1 MSLWINRFVL
11 LAELNG
17 IRAIADINPSPQPEP
32 SLTMHSIKR
41 FIPASFVVLW
51 ATGFIGARYAMPWAE
66 PFTFLAIRF
75 VLAAILFA
83 GLTVLLGSRRASR
96 EEALHATVAGV
107 LMHGVYLSGVFWAI
121 HRGMPAGLS
130 ALIVG
135 LQPLITAVLAGKFLG
150 EAILPRHWAGL
161 AVGLLG
167 VVIVLWPKLGAI
179 GGVTAATLTASLV
192 SVLGMAAGTIWQKRF
207 ASGGDLVS
215 ATMWQYV
222 GGSVVTILGSLA
234 FETRAMTVNGELIF
248 AFAWLVLVLSVGA
261 IFLLMVMI
269 RDGEMSKVASLF
281 YLVPAV
287 TAVIAWALF
296 GEELNAL
303 QIAGMAI
310 ATLGVG
316 LATARQASKEELEN

>member
-1 MSLWINRFVL
+1 M
-11 LAELNG
+11 
-17 IRAIADINPSPQPEP
+17 Q
-32 SLTMHSIKR
+32 SIKR
-41 FIPASFVVLW
+41 FIPASFVILW

-75 VLAAILFA
+75 VLAAIILA
-83 GLTVLLGSRRASR
+83 GLTILLGSRRATR
-96 EEALHATVAGV
+96 AEALHATIAGM
-107 LMHGVYLSGVFWAI
+107 LMHGVYLGAVFWAI

-161 AVGLLG
+161 AVGLIG
-167 VVIVLWPKLGAI
+167 VIIVLWPKLGTMG
-179 GGVTAATLTASLV
+179 GGVTPATLIASLI
-192 SVLGMAAGTIWQKRF
+192 SVLGMSAGTIWQKRY

-222 GGSVVTILGSLA
+222 GGSALMILGSLA
-234 FETRAMTVNGELIF
+234 FETRAITINGELIF
-248 AFAWLVLVLSVGA
+248 AFAWLVLVLSIGA

-296 GEELNAL
+296 GEQLNLL
-303 QIAGMAI
+303 QIIGMAI

-316 LATARQASKEELEN
+316 LATARPSKAQPV

>member
-1 MSLWINRFVL
+1 
-11 LAELNG
+11 
-17 IRAIADINPSPQPEP
+17 
-32 SLTMHSIKR
+32 MHSVKR
-41 FIPASFVVLW
+41 LIPATFVVLW

-66 PFTFLAIRF
+66 PFTFLAARF
-75 VLAAILFA
+75 VLAAALFA
-83 GLTVLLGSRRASR
+83 GLVVVLGSKRASR
-96 EEALHATVAGV
+96 EEALHATGAGI
-107 LMHGVYLSGVFWAI
+107 LMHGVYLGAVFWAI

-161 AVGLLG
+161 AVGLAG
-167 VVIVLWPKLGAI
+167 VVIVLWPKLGALG
-179 GGVTAATLTASLV
+179 GGVTSATLTASLV
-192 SVLGMAAGTIWQKRF
+192 SVLGMSAGTIWQKRF
-207 ASGGDLVS
+207 ASGGDLVA

-222 GGSVVTILGSLA
+222 GGASVMIVASLA
-234 FETRAMTVNGELIF
+234 FETHTVVINGELIF
-248 AFAWLVLVLSVGA
+248 AMAWLVLVLSIGA

-296 GEELNAL
+296 DEQLNAL

-310 ATLGVG
+310 TTFGVG
-316 LATARQASKEELEN
+316 LATVRQTKGRIVEMRN

>member
-1 MSLWINRFVL
+1 
-11 LAELNG
+11 
-17 IRAIADINPSPQPEP
+17 
-32 SLTMHSIKR
+32 MHSVKR
-41 FIPASFVVLW
+41 LIPATFVVLW

-66 PFTFLAIRF
+66 PFTFLAARF
-75 VLAAILFA
+75 VLAAALFA
-83 GLTVLLGSRRASR
+83 GLVVVLGSKRASR
-96 EEALHATVAGV
+96 EEALHATGAGI
-107 LMHGVYLSGVFWAI
+107 LMHGVYLGAVFWAI

-161 AVGLLG
+161 AVGLAG
-167 VVIVLWPKLGAI
+167 VVIVLWPKLGALG
-179 GGVTAATLTASLV
+179 GGVTSATLTASLV
-192 SVLGMAAGTIWQKRF
+192 SVLGMSAGTIWQKRF
-207 ASGGDLVS
+207 ASGGDLVA

-222 GGSVVTILGSLA
+222 GGASVMILASLA
-234 FETRAMTVNGELIF
+234 FETRTVVINGELIF
-248 AFAWLVLVLSVGA
+248 AMAWLVLVLSIGA

-296 GEELNAL
+296 DEQLNAL

-316 LATARQASKEELEN
+316 LATARPGKGGIEELRN

>member
-1 MSLWINRFVL
+1 
-11 LAELNG
+11 
-17 IRAIADINPSPQPEP
+17 
-32 SLTMHSIKR
+32 MHSLKR

-66 PFTFLAIRF
+66 PFTFLAARF
-75 VLAAILFA
+75 VIAALLLA
-83 GLTVLLGSRRASR
+83 GLMLVLGSKRATWA
-96 EEALHATVAGV
+96 EALHATVSGI
-107 LMHGVYLSGVFWAI
+107 LMHGIYLGAVFWAI

-135 LQPLITAVLAGKFLG
+135 LQPLITAVLAGRFLG

-161 AVGLLG
+161 AVGLVG
-167 VVIVLWPKLGAI
+167 VIIVLWPKLGALG
-179 GGVTAATLTASLV
+179 GGVTPETLAASLV
-192 SVLGMAAGTIWQKRF
+192 SVLGMSAGTIWQKRY
-207 ASGGDLVS
+207 ASGGDLVA
-215 ATMWQYV
+215 ATMWQYIG
-222 GGSVVTILGSLA
+222 GGSLMILASLA
-234 FETRAMTVNGELIF
+234 LETHTVIINGELIF
-248 AFAWLVLVLSVGA
+248 AMAWLVLVLSIGA

-296 GEELNAL
+296 GERLSL
-303 QIAGMAI
+303 VQIVGMAI

-316 LATARQASKEELEN
+316 LATARPAKT

>member
-1 MSLWINRFVL
+1 M
-11 LAELNG
+11 
-17 IRAIADINPSPQPEP
+17 Q
-32 SLTMHSIKR
+32 SIKR

-75 VLAAILFA
+75 VIAAILFA
-83 GLTVLLGSRRASR
+83 GLAVLLGSSKATRD
-96 EEALHATVAGV
+96 EALHATGAGV
-107 LMHGVYLSGVFWAI
+107 LMHGIYLGAVFWAI
-121 HRGMPAGLS
+121 HRGMPAGFS

-161 AVGLLG
+161 AVGLVG
-167 VVIVLWPKLGAI
+167 VVIVLWPKLGAVG

-192 SVLGMAAGTIWQKRF
+192 SVLGMSAGTIWQKRY

-222 GGSVVTILGSLA
+222 GGSIVMILGSLA
-234 FETRAMTVNGELIF
+234 FETRAITVNGELIF
-248 AFAWLVLVLSVGA
+248 AMAWLVLVLSVGA

-287 TAVIAWALF
+287 TAVIAWMLF
-296 GEELNAL
+296 DEQLNLL

-310 ATLGVG
+310 ATLGVA
-316 LATARQASKEELEN
+316 LATAGQGGKGEPRN

>member
-1 MSLWINRFVL
+1 M
-11 LAELNG
+11 
-17 IRAIADINPSPQPEP
+17 Q
-32 SLTMHSIKR
+32 SIKR

-75 VLAAILFA
+75 VIAAILFA
-83 GLTVLLGSRRASR
+83 GLAVLLGSAKATRD
-96 EEALHATVAGV
+96 EALHATGAGV
-107 LMHGVYLSGVFWAI
+107 LMHGVYLGAVFWAI
-121 HRGMPAGLS
+121 HRGMPAGFS

-135 LQPLITAVLAGKFLG
+135 LQPLITAVLAGRFLG

-161 AVGLLG
+161 AVGLVG
-167 VVIVLWPKLGAI
+167 VVIVLWPKLGAVG

-192 SVLGMAAGTIWQKRF
+192 SVLGMSAGTIWQKRH

-222 GGSVVTILGSLA
+222 GGSIVMILGSLA
-234 FETRAMTVNGELIF
+234 FETRAITVNGELIF
-248 AFAWLVLVLSVGA
+248 AMAWLVLVLSVGA

-287 TAVIAWALF
+287 TAIIAWMLF
-296 GEELNAL
+296 DEQLNLL

-310 ATLGVG
+310 ATLGVA
-316 LATARQASKEELEN
+316 LATAGQGRKEELRN

>member
-1 MSLWINRFVL
+1 MQNL
-11 LAELNG
+11 
-17 IRAIADINPSPQPEP
+17 
-32 SLTMHSIKR
+32 KR

-75 VLAAILFA
+75 VIAAILFA
-83 GLTVLLGSRRASR
+83 GLAVLLGSARATR
-96 EEALHATVAGV
+96 EEALHATMAGV
-107 LMHGVYLSGVFWAI
+107 LMHGVYLGAVFWAI

-161 AVGLLG
+161 AVGLIG
-167 VVIVLWPKLGAI
+167 VVIVLWPKLGALG
-179 GGVTAATLTASLV
+179 GGVTPATLTASLV
-192 SVLGMAAGTIWQKRF
+192 SVLGMSAGTIWQKRY

-222 GGSVVTILGSLA
+222 GGSAVMILGSLA
-234 FETRAMTVNGELIF
+234 FETRAVTVNGELIF
-248 AFAWLVLVLSVGA
+248 AVAWLVLVLSVGA

-287 TAVIAWALF
+287 TAVIAWLLF
-296 GEELNAL
+296 NEQLNLL

-310 ATLGVG
+310 ATLGVA
-316 LATARQASKEELEN
+316 LATARPAGRGAGELKN

>member
-1 MSLWINRFVL
+1 M
-11 LAELNG
+11 
-17 IRAIADINPSPQPEP
+17 Q
-32 SLTMHSIKR
+32 SIKR

-83 GLTVLLGSRRASR
+83 GLTVLLGSPRATR

-107 LMHGVYLSGVFWAI
+107 LMHGVYLGAVFWAI

-167 VVIVLWPKLGAI
+167 VVVVLWPKLGMLG
-179 GGVTAATLTASLV
+179 GGVTPATLMASLV
-192 SVLGMAAGTIWQKRF
+192 SVLGMSAGTIWQKRY

-222 GGSVVTILGSLA
+222 GGSAVMILGSIA
-234 FETRAMTVNGELIF
+234 FETRAITVNGELIF
-248 AFAWLVLVLSVGA
+248 AMAWLVLVLSVGA

-296 GEELNAL
+296 DEQLNLL

-310 ATLGVG
+310 ATLGVA
-316 LATARQASKEELEN
+316 LATARRGRKEELEN

>member
-1 MSLWINRFVL
+1 M
-11 LAELNG
+11 
-17 IRAIADINPSPQPEP
+17 Q
-32 SLTMHSIKR
+32 SIKR

-75 VLAAILFA
+75 VIAAILFA
-83 GLTVLLGSRRASR
+83 SLAVLLGSAKATR

-107 LMHGVYLSGVFWAI
+107 LMHGVYLGAVFWAI

-167 VVIVLWPKLGAI
+167 VVIVLWPKLGVLG
-179 GGVTAATLTASLV
+179 GGVTPVTLTASLV
-192 SVLGMAAGTIWQKRF
+192 SVLGMSAGTIWQKRY

-222 GGSVVTILGSLA
+222 GGSAVMILGSLA
-234 FETRAMTVNGELIF
+234 FETRAVTVNGELVF
-248 AFAWLVLVLSVGA
+248 AMAWLVLVLSVGA

-287 TAVIAWALF
+287 TAIIAWVLF
-296 GEELNAL
+296 DEQLNLL

-310 ATLGVG
+310 ATLGVA
-316 LATARQASKEELEN
+316 LATARSNGVAKRIAT

>member
-1 MSLWINRFVL
+1 
-11 LAELNG
+11 
-17 IRAIADINPSPQPEP
+17 
-32 SLTMHSIKR
+32 MHSIKR

-66 PFTFLAIRF
+66 PFTFLAVRF
-75 VLAAILFA
+75 VLAAALLA
-83 GLTVLLGSRRASR
+83 VLTMILGSRRASGT
-96 EEALHATVAGV
+96 EAFHAAIAGI
-107 LMHGVYLSGVFWAI
+107 LMHGVYLGAVFWAI
-121 HRGMPAGLS
+121 HRGMPAGFS

-150 EAILPRHWAGL
+150 EAILPRHWVGL
-161 AVGLLG
+161 AVGLVG
-167 VVIVLWPKLGAI
+167 VVIVLWPKLGAVG

-192 SVLGMAAGTIWQKRF
+192 SVLAMSAGTVWQKRF
-207 ASGGDLVS
+207 ASGGDLVT

-222 GGSVVTILGSLA
+222 GGAALMALASLA
-234 FETRAMTVNGELIF
+234 FETRAVVINGELIF
-248 AFAWLVLVLSVGA
+248 AMAWLVLVLSIGA

-296 GEELNAL
+296 REQLNL
-303 QIAGMAI
+303 VQIVGMAI

-316 LATARQASKEELEN
+316 LATARPARAQPAAA

>member
-1 MSLWINRFVL
+1 
-11 LAELNG
+11 
-17 IRAIADINPSPQPEP
+17 
-32 SLTMHSIKR
+32 MHSVKR
-41 FIPASFVVLW
+41 LIPATFVVLW

-66 PFTFLAIRF
+66 PFTFLAARF
-75 VLAAILFA
+75 VLAAALFA
-83 GLTVLLGSRRASR
+83 GLVVVLGSKRASR
-96 EEALHATVAGV
+96 EEALHATGAGI
-107 LMHGVYLSGVFWAI
+107 LMHGVYLGAVFWAI

-161 AVGLLG
+161 AVGLAG
-167 VVIVLWPKLGAI
+167 VVIVLWPKLGALG
-179 GGVTAATLTASLV
+179 GGVTSATLTASLV
-192 SVLGMAAGTIWQKRF
+192 SVLGMSAGTIWQKRF
-207 ASGGDLVS
+207 ASGGDLVA

-222 GGSVVTILGSLA
+222 GGASVMILASLA
-234 FETRAMTVNGELIF
+234 FETHTVVINGELIF
-248 AFAWLVLVLSVGA
+248 AMAWLVLVLSIGA

-296 GEELNAL
+296 DEQLNAL

-316 LATARQASKEELEN
+316 LATARQAREELKN

>member
-1 MSLWINRFVL
+1 
-11 LAELNG
+11 
-17 IRAIADINPSPQPEP
+17 
-32 SLTMHSIKR
+32 MHSFKR
-41 FIPASFVVLW
+41 IIPASFVVLW

-83 GLTVLLGSRRASR
+83 GLSAVLGSRRASR
-96 EEALHATVAGV
+96 KEALHAIVAGV
-107 LMHGVYLSGVFWAI
+107 LMHGVYLGAVFWAI
-121 HRGMPAGLS
+121 HKGMPAGLS

-150 EAILPRHWAGL
+150 EAILPRHWTGL
-161 AVGLLG
+161 TAGLLG

-179 GGVTAATLTASLV
+179 GGGVTAATLTASLI
-192 SVLGMAAGTIWQKRF
+192 SVLGMSAGTIWQKRF

-222 GGSVVTILGSLA
+222 GGSVLTILGSLA
-234 FETRAMTVNGELIF
+234 FETRTITVNGELVF
-248 AFAWLVLVLSVGA
+248 AMAWLVLVLSIGA

-296 GEELNAL
+296 GEQLNLL
-303 QIAGMAI
+303 QIAGMVI

-316 LATARQASKEELEN
+316 LATARPDRPQPTRARASR

>member
-1 MSLWINRFVL
+1 
-11 LAELNG
+11 
-17 IRAIADINPSPQPEP
+17 
-32 SLTMHSIKR
+32 MHSIKR

-66 PFTFLAIRF
+66 PFTFLAARF
-75 VLAAILFA
+75 VLAAILLA
-83 GLTVLLGSRRASR
+83 GLMVVLGSSRATR
-96 EEALHATVAGV
+96 AEAQHAMVAGI
-107 LMHGVYLSGVFWAI
+107 LMHGVYLGAVFWAI
-121 HRGMPAGLS
+121 HHGMPAGLS

-150 EAILPRHWAGL
+150 EDILPRHWAGL
-161 AVGLLG
+161 AVGLAG
-167 VVIVLWPKLGAI
+167 VVIVLWPKLGALG

-192 SVLGMAAGTIWQKRF
+192 SVLGMSAGTIWQKRF
-207 ASGGDLVS
+207 ASGGDLVA

-222 GGSVVTILGSLA
+222 GGAALMALASLA
-234 FETRAMTVNGELIF
+234 FETRKVTINGELIF
-248 AFAWLVLVLSVGA
+248 AMAWLVLVLSIGA

-296 GEELNAL
+296 GEQLNMV
-303 QIAGMAI
+303 QILGMAI

-316 LATARQASKEELEN
+316 LATARPASIQPTRARASR

>member
-1 MSLWINRFVL
+1 M
-11 LAELNG
+11 
-17 IRAIADINPSPQPEP
+17 Q
-32 SLTMHSIKR
+32 SIKR

-75 VLAAILFA
+75 VIAAILFA
-83 GLTVLLGSRRASR
+83 GLAVLLGSSKATRD
-96 EEALHATVAGV
+96 EALHATGAGV
-107 LMHGVYLSGVFWAI
+107 LMHGIYLGAVFWAI
-121 HRGMPAGLS
+121 HRGMPAGFS

-161 AVGLLG
+161 AVGLVG
-167 VVIVLWPKLGAI
+167 VVIVLWPKLGAVG

-192 SVLGMAAGTIWQKRF
+192 SVLGMSAGTIWQKRY

-222 GGSVVTILGSLA
+222 GGSIVMILGSLA
-234 FETRAMTVNGELIF
+234 FETRAITVNGELIF
-248 AFAWLVLVLSVGA
+248 AMAWLVLVLSVGA

-287 TAVIAWALF
+287 TAVIAWMLF
-296 GEELNAL
+296 DEQLNLL

-310 ATLGVG
+310 ATLGVA
-316 LATARQASKEELEN
+316 LATAGQGGKGELRN

>member
-1 MSLWINRFVL
+1 M
-11 LAELNG
+11 
-17 IRAIADINPSPQPEP
+17 Q
-32 SLTMHSIKR
+32 SIKR
-41 FIPASFVVLW
+41 FIPATFVVLW

-83 GLTVLLGSRRASR
+83 GLTVLLGSRKATR
-96 EEALHATVAGV
+96 EDALHAVVAGV
-107 LMHGVYLSGVFWAI
+107 LMHGVYLGAVFWAI

-161 AVGLLG
+161 AVGLVG
-167 VVIVLWPKLGAI
+167 VIIVLWPKLGTMG
-179 GGVTAATLTASLV
+179 GGVTAATLAASIV
-192 SVLGMAAGTIWQKRF
+192 SVLGMSAGTIWQKRF

-222 GGSVVTILGSLA
+222 GGSAVMILGSFA
-234 FETRAMTVNGELIF
+234 FETRTITVNGELIF
-248 AFAWLVLVLSVGA
+248 AMAWLVLVLSIGA

-296 GEELNAL
+296 GEQLSL
-303 QIAGMAI
+303 PQIAGMAV

-316 LATARQASKEELEN
+316 LATARQNKAQPANA

>member
-1 MSLWINRFVL
+1 M
-11 LAELNG
+11 
-17 IRAIADINPSPQPEP
+17 Q
-32 SLTMHSIKR
+32 SIKR

-75 VLAAILFA
+75 VIAAILFA
-83 GLTVLLGSRRASR
+83 GLAVLLGSSKATRD
-96 EEALHATVAGV
+96 EALHATGAGV
-107 LMHGVYLSGVFWAI
+107 LMHGIYLGAVFWAI
-121 HRGMPAGLS
+121 HRGMPAGFS

-161 AVGLLG
+161 AVGLVG
-167 VVIVLWPKLGAI
+167 VVIVLWPKLGAVG

-192 SVLGMAAGTIWQKRF
+192 SVLGMSAGTIWQKRY

-222 GGSVVTILGSLA
+222 GGSIVMILGSLA
-234 FETRAMTVNGELIF
+234 FETRAITVNGELIF
-248 AFAWLVLVLSVGA
+248 AMAWLVLVLSVGA

-287 TAVIAWALF
+287 TAVIAWMLF
-296 GEELNAL
+296 DEQLNLL

-310 ATLGVG
+310 ATLGVA
-316 LATARQASKEELEN
+316 LATAGQGGKGELRNRGTEELRNSRTEELKKTQR

>member
-1 MSLWINRFVL
+1 
-11 LAELNG
+11 
-17 IRAIADINPSPQPEP
+17 
-32 SLTMHSIKR
+32 MHSLKR

-66 PFTFLAIRF
+66 PFTFLAARF
-75 VLAAILFA
+75 VIAALLLA
-83 GLTVLLGSRRASR
+83 GLMLVLGSKRATR
-96 EEALHATVAGV
+96 AEALHATVAGI
-107 LMHGVYLSGVFWAI
+107 LMHGVYLGAVFWAI

-161 AVGLLG
+161 AVGLIG
-167 VVIVLWPKLGAI
+167 VVIVLWPKLGALG
-179 GGVTAATLTASLV
+179 GGVTPETLIASLV
-192 SVLGMAAGTIWQKRF
+192 SVLGMSAGTIWQKRY
-207 ASGGDLVS
+207 ASGGDLVA
-215 ATMWQYV
+215 ATMWQYI
-222 GGSVVTILGSLA
+222 GGGALMILASLA
-234 FETRAMTVNGELIF
+234 FETHTVIINGELIF
-248 AFAWLVLVLSVGA
+248 AMAWLVLVLSIGA

-296 GEELNAL
+296 GEQLSL
-303 QIAGMAI
+303 VQIVGMAI

-316 LATARQASKEELEN
+316 LATARPANGKTGELRN

>member
-1 MSLWINRFVL
+1 
-11 LAELNG
+11 
-17 IRAIADINPSPQPEP
+17 
-32 SLTMHSIKR
+32 MHSLKR

-66 PFTFLAIRF
+66 PFTFLAARF
-75 VLAAILFA
+75 VIAALLLA
-83 GLTVLLGSRRASR
+83 GLMLVLDSKRATR
-96 EEALHATVAGV
+96 AEALHATVAGI
-107 LMHGVYLSGVFWAI
+107 LMHGVYLGAVFWAI

-161 AVGLLG
+161 AVGLIG
-167 VVIVLWPKLGAI
+167 VVIVLWPKLGALG
-179 GGVTAATLTASLV
+179 GGVTPETLVASFV
-192 SVLGMAAGTIWQKRF
+192 SVLGMSAGTIWQKRY
-207 ASGGDLVS
+207 ASGGDLVA
-215 ATMWQYV
+215 ATMWQYI
-222 GGSVVTILGSLA
+222 GGGALMILASLA
-234 FETRAMTVNGELIF
+234 FETHTVIINGELIF
-248 AFAWLVLVLSVGA
+248 AMAWLVLVLSIGA

-296 GEELNAL
+296 GEQLSL
-303 QIAGMAI
+303 VQIVGMAI

-316 LATARQASKEELEN
+316 LATARPVRGKTRELRI